1 MRRRPRSFKSAR
13 KFFIFNIILFSL
25 IELAGWGMVIYVRT
39 TDYLKLRTTSF
50 YKNFVNTRFFR
61 STLPMIL
68 FSLLALLV
76 LIIFI
81 FIAGTISEK
90 KRRKQEE
97 LNLENPP
104 QKRRGHPLINFLVF
118 VLTIGIIGGGVYLA
132 YGKIKNITIDADDE
146 VLLEKELY
154 YEDFSDVQNRY
165 VQDKL
170 FETMK
175 VGGLTYL
182 NPKYYTL
189 KYKEMVQG
197 EYEKRFMQCPYDL
210 GFRER
215 KDRNSSRV
223 DRRSVLGKEACSFRL
238 NDDLQ
243 GYTVTNIYPLIID
256 ESVKK
261 DNSSI
266 FGSSSLA
273 KDEYNYMYCEI
284 DIPETYEDLPVTKVD
299 YLALREET
307 VAFEEV
313 NFPSTVKEIIGN
325 HFDKEPIRSHTVKT
339 VNLNEGLETIG
350 EYCFLDVSD
359 LFPIIIPSTVKSIG
373 EGSLDGHKVL
383 FKGDIVGD
391 VSKAAYAYK
400 IDDIQLTEIDGTSYG
415 LIDNEL
421 VALGPSRHNDTYI
434 HLKDEVEI
442 NGTKYPLT
450 KIANK
455 AFTHSEALKVDIP
468 ESVTSIGQEAFEGS
482 NVRMFKLLNK
492 DVVCGYHPFPTHSK
506 IMLTG
511 GIDLNNWAPL
521 YQEDMVYRYIKG
533 LKEGVQ
539 YHEMDGVTYV
549 LGEDL
554 MGPIADVFAVDPFVH
569 EITIPNSFEIGK
581 TKYRV
586 EKILDYSLTD
596 TCLKKI
602 HLDSTCRV
610 KENAILY
617 NPLLKVIT
625 GDGALTIE
633 HHAIEYADSLKEVSL
648 SSVLELGANFRET
661 RSSVWSTLSD
671 GVYYLKTNGR
681 DHGIAL
687 GFDNNYAFNNY
698 NYFKID
704 SETQYMCLVADV
716 GSSGY
721 DKYSV
726 YVPNGAMKSIYSS
739 AYYNP
744 MVFLQAKDVDYEGEI
759 AKKIYFYSEEKIADG
774 RHFHLVGGQPVIW
787 TN

>member
-1 MRRRPRSFKSAR
+1 MRRRPRSFKSTR
-13 KFFIFNIILFSL
+13 KFLIFNMILFGL
-25 IELAGWGMVIYVRT
+25 IELVGWGIVIYVRT

-50 YKNFVNTRFFR
+50 YKNFVNTMLFR
-61 STLPMIL
+61 SILPMVL
-68 FSLLALLV
+68 LSLLALLV
-76 LIIFI
+76 LCILIFV
-81 FIAGTISEK
+81 AGTIAEK
-90 KRRKQEE
+90 KRVKREE

-104 QKRRGHPLINFLVF
+104 QKRRGHSLISLLVF
-118 VLTIGIIGGGVYLA
+118 VLTLGIIGGGFYLG
-132 YGKIKNITIDADDE
+132 YSKIKNMTIDADDE
-146 VLLEKELY
+146 ALLEKELY
-154 YEDFSDVQNRY
+154 YEDFSDVENRY
-165 VQDKL
+165 VQDKF
-170 FETMK
+170 FETTK
-175 VGGLTYL
+175 VSGLTYL
-182 NPKYYTL
+182 NSEYTL
-189 KYKEMVQG
+189 RYKEMIHG
-197 EYEKRFMQCPYDL
+197 EYEKRFMQCSYDL

-215 KDRNSSRV
+215 KDRNSSRI
-223 DRRSVLGKEACSFRL
+223 DRRSVLGKEACSFKL

-266 FGSSSLA
+266 FGSMSLA
-273 KDEYNYMYCEI
+273 KDEYSYMHCEI

-299 YLALREET
+299 YYALQEET
-307 VAFEEV
+307 AAFEEV
-313 NFPSTVKEIIGN
+313 NFPSTVKEIIGT
-325 HFDKEPIRSHTVKT
+325 HYDKEPKRRHTVKT

-468 ESVTSIGQEAFEGS
+468 ESVTSIGDEAFDGS
-482 NVRMFKLLNK
+482 NIRMFKLLNK
-492 DVVCGYHPFPTHSK
+492 DIVCGYHPFPTHSK

-511 GIDLNNWAPL
+511 GIDVWKWAPN

-539 YHEMDGVTYV
+539 YYEMDGVTYS

-554 MGPIADVFAVDPFVH
+554 MGPIAAVFAVDPFVH

-610 KENAILY
+610 KENAILF
-617 NPLLKVIT
+617 NALLKVIT

-648 SSVLELGANFRET
+648 PSVLELGANFKET
-661 RSSVWSTLSD
+661 RFREWSTLSD

-687 GFDNNYAFNNY
+687 GFDSNYAGNNY

-704 SETQYMCLVADV
+704 SETQYMSLVTDV

-726 YVPNGAMKSIYSS
+726 YIPNGSMKSIYST
-739 AYYNP
+739 AYGNP
-744 MVFLQAKDVDYEGEI
+744 MVFLQATDVDYEGEI